1 MPNFDLPEL
10 PTSLAPLPAALDRD
24 HALLLIPRA
33 NQWEVRMMYISP
45 ICLSPLFPSQQ
56 QAFAYGQTLVDQEL
70 NF

>member
-1 MPNFDLPEL
+1 MSNSDLPEL
-10 PTSLAPLPAALDRD
+10 PAISPLPAALDRN

-33 NQWEVRMMYISP
+33 DQWEVRMIYISP

-56 QAFAYGQTLVDQEL
+56 QAFAYGQTLIDQEL